1 MTPQAARSVL
11 RAIAGPSTFR
21 ELSCKHASDHALSL
35 STDLAMS
42 QRRESFHGA
51 IENGARLVQG
61 KDLLLDQLFESSGAN
76 DAASKA
82 RSYRGMIW
90 RGTLWRHGAATMSKL
105 GEKERKELRRRAFEL
120 HPQDA
125 QLIGANSPELAAI
138 RARILSLQSAH

>member
-1 MTPQAARSVL
+1 MTQQAARSVL

-21 ELSCKHASDHALSL
+21 ELSYKHASDHALSF
-35 STDLAMS
+35 STGLAMS

-82 RSYRGMIW
+82 RS
-90 RGTLWRHGAATMSKL
+90 
-105 GEKERKELRRRAFEL
+105 
-120 HPQDA
+120 
-125 QLIGANSPELAAI
+125 
-138 RARILSLQSAH
+138 